1 MPNNNN
7 RETSAADTAALR
19 EELERLSRRERRG
32 YRCAKRIFDIL
43 FSAAALLCL
52 SPVLLFLA
60 VLIFLDD
67 PHGSPIYVQ
76 TRIGRDGKPFR
87 LYKFRSM
94 VVNADRMRP
103 DLWEKNEAA
112 GPVFKIRDDPRVTRI
127 GKFIRRTSIDELPQF
142 LNVLRG
148 DMSVVGPRP
157 ALPDEVERY
166 SDYHRLR
173 LLVTP
178 GLTCIWQ
185 TCDHRNDIAF
195 DAWVEMDIRYI
206 RERNFPLD
214 LKLVFRTVKVMFT
227 GEGI

>member
-76 TRIGRDGKPFR
+76 TRIGRD
-87 LYKFRSM
+87 RS
-94 VVNADRMRP
+94 V
-103 DLWEKNEAA
+103 
-112 GPVFKIRDDPRVTRI
+112 
-127 GKFIRRTSIDELPQF
+127 
-142 LNVLRG
+142 
-148 DMSVVGPRP
+148 
-157 ALPDEVERY
+157 
-166 SDYHRLR
+166 
-173 LLVTP
+173 
-178 GLTCIWQ
+178 
-185 TCDHRNDIAF
+185 
-195 DAWVEMDIRYI
+195 YI
-206 RERNFPLD
+206 NSAVWL
-214 LKLVFRTVKVMFT
+214 
-227 GEGI
+227 